1 MSVSLTDRAINQL
14 KTQLDKRGK
23 GLGMRLG
30 VKKSGCSGFA
40 YVIDFAD
47 QISPEDQVFDN
58 NGVKVIIN
66 QSDLE
71 FLNGIELD
79 YTREGISEAFRFNNP
94 NVKAMCGCGESFT
107 VG

>member
-1 MSVSLTDRAINQL
+1 MSVTLSDSAISQVKSQL
-14 KTQLDKRGK
+14 EKRGK
-23 GLGMRLG
+23 GLGMRLA
-30 VKKSGCSGFA
+30 VKKAGCSGFA

-47 QISPEDQVFDN
+47 ELNDDDKIFDT

-66 QSDLE
+66 DTDLD

-94 NVKAMCGCGESFT
+94 NVKATCGCGESFT
-107 VG
+107 V